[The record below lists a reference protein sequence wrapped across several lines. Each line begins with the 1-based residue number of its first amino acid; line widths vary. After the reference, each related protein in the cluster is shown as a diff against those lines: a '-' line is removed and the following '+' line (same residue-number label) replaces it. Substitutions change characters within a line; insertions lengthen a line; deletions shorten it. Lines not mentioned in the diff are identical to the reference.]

1 VAVVADAQGMRVA
14 VGGLGDRPHASELP
28 PLAGDALDDALNEL
42 AWSLDVRDDP
52 HTSAATRRHLLR
64 RLARQAIQQARRPA

>member
-1 VAVVADAQGMRVA
+1 MAAVVNAHGLRVA
-14 VGGLGDRPHASELP
+14 VGGLGDRPHACELP
-28 PLAGDALDDALNEL
+28 SLSGAALDEELNEL

-64 RLARQAIQQARRPA
+64 HLARQAIQQARRQT